1 LFRKTVLC
9 SKKCGNSHFEKRRFL
24 RLLSQTYKNRVPL
37 GVEHKETGLLSLA
50 PAAVLNITLMPVG
63 VEHPMIFKT
72 TDQGTV

>member
-1 LFRKTVLC
+1 M
-9 SKKCGNSHFEKRRFL
+9 
-24 RLLSQTYKNRVPL
+24 PL

-50 PAAVLNITLMPVG
+50 PAAVLNITLMPLGVEHQQTNAAAKHARSLNITLMPVG